1 MSEMKQISEITGAV
15 QNGLATNS
23 MRLQDATLKKTG
35 LPTSWVSAL
44 FKRFQA
50 RYGQKFT
57 SSIEGIEELA
67 ADEWSEG
74 LAGLIGAQIKKGLV
88 SWAGDWPP
96 SLPEFKAACLGA
108 DDWEHKGDAYK
119 PFQKALPA
127 PLCKK
132 EIAQAEREKLRKLGI
147 KV

>member
-1 MSEMKQISEITGAV
+1 
-15 QNGLATNS
+15 
-23 MRLQDATLKKTG
+23 
-35 LPTSWVSAL
+35 LPIEWISAL

-50 RYGQKFT
+50 RYGHKFQ
-57 SSIEGIEELA
+57 SAMEGIEELA
-67 ADEWSEG
+67 VVEWSEG
-74 LAGLIGAQIKKGLV
+74 LAELTGAQIKNGLM
-88 SWAGDWPP
+88 SWDGDWPP
-96 SLPEFKAACLGA
+96 SLPEFKAACLGV

-147 KV
+147 KL